1 LSENLFILY
10 IIFAFFSLGVTLGL
24 FTRGQK
30 YHAYFTYIPS
40 IFASFLTIILSVTVF
55 SSEGIHLTFFNIQH
69 LFDFEIFIDGVAAFF
84 LLIIGLISFA
94 VSIYSLSY
102 SKKFDDKKN
111 NSALGMLFNVFII
124 SMILVV
130 ISNNVFFFLVFWE
143 LMSLTSFFLVIY
155 EHENKNNLKSGLT
168 YLVMTHL
175 GTGFIFA
182 SFILMYTQTGSFSF
196 DSFRDVAII
205 PQYVKDIAFVLAFV
219 GFGTKAG
226 MVPLHTW
233 LPKAHPS
240 APSNVS
246 ALMSAVMLKIA
257 IYGIVRYLFD
267 FNAIDSSPD
276 YVWLGVGIVVIGSI
290 SALVGILY
298 ALVENDI
305 KRALAFSSI
314 ENVGIIFIGLGLS
327 VVFAAFHLLSLSVL
341 AFIASMFHTLNHSI
355 FKGLLFM
362 TAGSIHYSTH
372 TKNIEDLGGLIK
384 KMPWTAM
391 MFLIGSIAI
400 IGLPPLNGFIGEWL
414 TLQSLLAVFQIPSNI
429 LQVTLAFA
437 ILAFALTIGLAGA
450 TFVRLFGITFLSK
463 SRSSKAI
470 NAVEVPRLML
480 IGKAILASSCILLG
494 ILPFIGINL
503 IVSAFDLPY
512 TPSSP
517 FETISITNT
526 VDGNFAS
533 LLMPGVL
540 IVFISVLVGIFAF
553 VRIIGGK
560 TKTIKYGTWD
570 CGFGN
575 LSEKTQYTAT
585 SLAEPIRRIFGIFYK
600 SHNDI
605 DADFYVKENL
615 YLKKSI
621 HVISTTRNIFDEKLY
636 GKVISGSL
644 FVLDKIRKIQSGKVN
659 AYILYIMITLIALLL
674 FVGFGTHE

>member
-1 LSENLFILY
+1 
-10 IIFAFFSLGVTLGL
+10 
-24 FTRGQK
+24 
-30 YHAYFTYIPS
+30 
-40 IFASFLTIILSVTVF
+40 
-55 SSEGIHLTFFNIQH
+55 
-69 LFDFEIFIDGVAAFF
+69 
-84 LLIIGLISFA
+84 
-94 VSIYSLSY
+94 
-102 SKKFDDKKN
+102 
-111 NSALGMLFNVFII
+111 
-124 SMILVV
+124 
-130 ISNNVFFFLVFWE
+130 
-143 LMSLTSFFLVIY
+143 MSLTSFFLVIY

-182 SFILMYTQTGSFSF
+182 SFILMYTQTGNFSF
-196 DSFRDVAII
+196 DSFRDISII

-257 IYGIVRYLFD
+257 IYGMVRYLFD
-267 FNAIDSSPD
+267 FNAVDSSPD
-276 YVWLGVGIVVIGSI
+276 YVWLGMGIIVVGSI

-327 VVFAAFHLLSLSVL
+327 VVFAASHLQSLSVL

-384 KMPWTAM
+384 KMPWTAV
-391 MFLIGSIAI
+391 MFLVGSIAI
-400 IGLPPLNGFIGEWL
+400 IGLPPLNGFISEWL

-429 LQVTLAFA
+429 LQVSLAFA
-437 ILAFALTIGLAGA
+437 ILVFALTIGLSGA

-463 SRSSKAI
+463 SRSTKAA
-470 NAVEVPRLML
+470 NAVEVPKFML

-494 ILPFIGINL
+494 ILPFLGMNL
-503 IVSAFDLPY
+503 IVSAFNLPY
-512 TPSSP
+512 MPSSP
-517 FETISITNT
+517 FETISIANT
-526 VDGNFAS
+526 VDSNFAS
-533 LLMPGVL
+533 LMMPGVL
-540 IVFISVLVGIFAF
+540 VILTSVFVGVFVF
-553 VRIIGGK
+553 VRIIGCK
-560 TKTIKYGTWD
+560 TKTVKYGTWD

-585 SLAEPIRRIFGIFYK
+585 SLAEPLRRIFGVFYK
-600 SHNDI
+600 PHNEI
-605 DADFYVKENL
+605 NADFYTKENL
-615 YLKKSI
+615 YLRKSI
-621 HVISTTRNIFDEKLY
+621 HVISTTRDIFDEKLY
-636 GKVISGSL
+636 GKTISGSL
-644 FVLDKIRKIQSGKVN
+644 FVLNKIRKIQSGKVN
-659 AYILYIMITLIALLL
+659 VYILYIMITLIALLL
-674 FVGFGTHE
+674 FVGFGAHE

>member
-1 LSENLFILY
+1 LSENLFIIY
-10 IIFAFFSLGVTLGL
+10 AIFIFFSIGATLGL

-30 YHAYFTYIPS
+30 YNTYFTYIPS
-40 IFASFLTIILSVTVF
+40 AFASFLTIVLSLTVF
-55 SSEGIHLTFFNIQH
+55 SSENIHLTFFNIQH

-94 VSIYSLSY
+94 ISIYSLSY

-111 NSALGMLFNVFII
+111 NSSLGMLFNVFIV

-130 ISNNVFFFLVFWE
+130 ISNNIFFFLIFWE

-182 SFILMYTQTGSFSF
+182 SFILMYTQTGNFSF
-196 DSFRDVAII
+196 DSFRDISII

-257 IYGIVRYLFD
+257 IYGMVRYLFD
-267 FNAIDSSPD
+267 FNAVDSSPD
-276 YVWLGVGIVVIGSI
+276 YVWLGMGIIVVGSI

-327 VVFAAFHLLSLSVL
+327 VVFAASHLQSLSVL

-384 KMPWTAM
+384 KMPWTAV
-391 MFLIGSIAI
+391 MFLVGSIAI
-400 IGLPPLNGFIGEWL
+400 IGLPPLNGFISEWL

-429 LQVTLAFA
+429 LQVSLAFA
-437 ILAFALTIGLAGA
+437 ILVFALTIGLSGA

-463 SRSSKAI
+463 SRSTKAA
-470 NAVEVPRLML
+470 NAVEVPKFML

-494 ILPFIGINL
+494 ILPFLGMNL
-503 IVSAFDLPY
+503 IVSAFNLPY
-512 TPSSP
+512 MPSSP
-517 FETISITNT
+517 FETISIANT
-526 VDGNFAS
+526 VDSNFAS
-533 LLMPGVL
+533 LMMPGVL
-540 IVFISVLVGIFAF
+540 VILTSVFVGVFVF
-553 VRIIGGK
+553 VRIIGCK
-560 TKTIKYGTWD
+560 TKTVKYGTWD

-585 SLAEPIRRIFGIFYK
+585 SLAEPLRRIFGVFYK
-600 SHNDI
+600 PHNDI
-605 DADFYVKENL
+605 DADFYTKENL
-615 YLKKSI
+615 YLRKSI
-621 HVISTTRNIFDEKLY
+621 HVISTTRDIFDEKLY
-636 GKVISGSL
+636 GKTISGSL
-644 FVLDKIRKIQSGKVN
+644 FVLNKIRKIQSGKVN
-659 AYILYIMITLIALLL
+659 VYILYIMITLIALLL
-674 FVGFGTHE
+674 FVGFGAHE

>member
-1 LSENLFILY
+1 MSENLFIIY
-10 IIFAFFSLGVTLGL
+10 AIFIFFSIGATLGL

-30 YHAYFTYIPS
+30 YNTYFTYIPS
-40 IFASFLTIILSVTVF
+40 AFASLLTIVLSLTVF
-55 SSEGIHLTFFNIQH
+55 SSENIHLTFFNIQH

-94 VSIYSLSY
+94 ISIYSLSY

-130 ISNNVFFFLVFWE
+130 ISNNVFFFLIFWE

-155 EHENKNNLKSGLT
+155 EHENKDNLKSGLT

-182 SFILMYTQTGSFSF
+182 SFILMYTQTGSLSF
-196 DSFRDVAII
+196 DSFRDVSII

-257 IYGIVRYLFD
+257 IYGMVRYLFD
-267 FNAIDSSPD
+267 FNAVDSSPD
-276 YVWLGVGIVVIGSI
+276 YVWLGMGIIVVGSI

-327 VVFAAFHLLSLSVL
+327 VVFAAFHLQSLSVL

-384 KMPWTAM
+384 KMPWTAV
-391 MFLIGSIAI
+391 MFLVGSIAI
-400 IGLPPLNGFIGEWL
+400 IGLPPLNGFISEWL

-429 LQVTLAFA
+429 LQVSLAFA
-437 ILAFALTIGLAGA
+437 ILVFALTIGLSGA
-450 TFVRLFGITFLSK
+450 TFVRLFGMTFLSK
-463 SRSSKAI
+463 SRSTKAA
-470 NAVEVPRLML
+470 NAVEVPKFML

-494 ILPFIGINL
+494 ILPFLGMNL
-503 IVSAFDLPY
+503 IVSAFNLPY
-512 TPSSP
+512 MPSSP
-517 FETISITNT
+517 FETISIANT
-526 VDGNFAS
+526 VDSNFAS
-533 LLMPGVL
+533 LMMPGVL
-540 IVFISVLVGIFAF
+540 VILTSVFVGIFVF
-553 VRIIGGK
+553 VRIIGCK
-560 TKTIKYGTWD
+560 TKTVKYGTWD

-585 SLAEPIRRIFGIFYK
+585 SLAEPLRRIFGVFYK
-600 SHNDI
+600 PHNEI
-605 DADFYVKENL
+605 NADFYTKENL
-615 YLKKSI
+615 YLRKSI
-621 HVISTTRNIFDEKLY
+621 HVISTTRDIFDEKLY
-636 GKVISGSL
+636 GKTISGSL
-644 FVLDKIRKIQSGKVN
+644 FVLNKIRKIQSGKVN
-659 AYILYIMITLIALLL
+659 VYILYIMITLITLLL
-674 FVGFGTHE
+674 FVGFGAHE

>member
-1 LSENLFILY
+1 MSENLFIIY
-10 IIFAFFSLGVTLGL
+10 AIFIFFSIGATLGL

-30 YHAYFTYIPS
+30 YNTYFTYIPS
-40 IFASFLTIILSVTVF
+40 AFASFLTIILSLTVF
-55 SSEGIHLTFFNIQH
+55 SSENIHLTFFNIQH

-94 VSIYSLSY
+94 ISIYSLSY

-111 NSALGMLFNVFII
+111 NSSLGMLFNVFIV

-130 ISNNVFFFLVFWE
+130 ISNNIFFFLIFWE

-182 SFILMYTQTGSFSF
+182 SFILMYTQTGNFSF
-196 DSFRDVAII
+196 DSFRDISII

-257 IYGIVRYLFD
+257 IYGMVRYLFD
-267 FNAIDSSPD
+267 FNAVDSSPD
-276 YVWLGVGIVVIGSI
+276 YVWLGMGIIVVGSI

-327 VVFAAFHLLSLSVL
+327 VVFAASHLQSLSVL

-384 KMPWTAM
+384 KMPWTAV
-391 MFLIGSIAI
+391 MFLVGSIAI
-400 IGLPPLNGFIGEWL
+400 IGLPPLNGFISEWL

-429 LQVTLAFA
+429 LQVSLAFA
-437 ILAFALTIGLAGA
+437 ILVFALTIGLSGA

-463 SRSSKAI
+463 SRSTKAA
-470 NAVEVPRLML
+470 NAVEVPKFML

-494 ILPFIGINL
+494 ILPFLGMNL
-503 IVSAFDLPY
+503 IVSAFNLPY
-512 TPSSP
+512 MPSSP
-517 FETISITNT
+517 FETISIANT
-526 VDGNFAS
+526 VDSNFAS
-533 LLMPGVL
+533 LMMPGVL
-540 IVFISVLVGIFAF
+540 VILTSVFVGVFVF
-553 VRIIGGK
+553 VRIIGCK
-560 TKTIKYGTWD
+560 TKTVKYGTWD

-585 SLAEPIRRIFGIFYK
+585 SLAEPLRRIFGVFYK
-600 SHNDI
+600 PHNEI
-605 DADFYVKENL
+605 NADFYTKENL
-615 YLKKSI
+615 YLRKSI
-621 HVISTTRNIFDEKLY
+621 HVISTTRDIFDEKLY
-636 GKVISGSL
+636 GKTISGSL
-644 FVLDKIRKIQSGKVN
+644 FVLNKIRKIQSGKVN
-659 AYILYIMITLIALLL
+659 VYILYIMITLIALLL
-674 FVGFGTHE
+674 FVGFGAHE

>member
-1 LSENLFILY
+1 LSENLFIIY
-10 IIFAFFSLGVTLGL
+10 AIFIFFSIGATLGL

-30 YHAYFTYIPS
+30 YNTYFTYIPS
-40 IFASFLTIILSVTVF
+40 AFASFLTIILSLTVF
-55 SSEGIHLTFFNIQH
+55 SSENIHLTFFNIQH

-94 VSIYSLSY
+94 ISIYSLSY

-111 NSALGMLFNVFII
+111 NSSLGMLFNVFIV

-130 ISNNVFFFLVFWE
+130 ISNNIFFFLIFWE

-182 SFILMYTQTGSFSF
+182 SFILMYTQTGNFSF
-196 DSFRDVAII
+196 DSFRDISII

-257 IYGIVRYLFD
+257 IYGMVRYLFD
-267 FNAIDSSPD
+267 FNAVDSSPD
-276 YVWLGVGIVVIGSI
+276 YVWLGMGIIVVGSI

-327 VVFAAFHLLSLSVL
+327 VVFAASHLQSLSVL

-384 KMPWTAM
+384 KMPWTAV
-391 MFLIGSIAI
+391 MFLVGSIAI
-400 IGLPPLNGFIGEWL
+400 IGLPPLNGFISEWL

-429 LQVTLAFA
+429 LQVSLAFA
-437 ILAFALTIGLAGA
+437 ILVFALTIGLSGA

-463 SRSSKAI
+463 SRSTKAA
-470 NAVEVPRLML
+470 NAVEVPKFML

-494 ILPFIGINL
+494 ILPFLGMNL
-503 IVSAFDLPY
+503 IVSAFNLPY
-512 TPSSP
+512 MPSSP
-517 FETISITNT
+517 FETISIANT
-526 VDGNFAS
+526 VDSNFAS
-533 LLMPGVL
+533 LMMPGVL
-540 IVFISVLVGIFAF
+540 VILTSVFVGVFVF
-553 VRIIGGK
+553 VRIIGCK
-560 TKTIKYGTWD
+560 TKTVKYGTWD

-585 SLAEPIRRIFGIFYK
+585 SLAEPLRRIFGVFYK
-600 SHNDI
+600 PHNEI
-605 DADFYVKENL
+605 NADFYTKENL
-615 YLKKSI
+615 YLRKSI
-621 HVISTTRNIFDEKLY
+621 HVISTTRDIFDEKLY
-636 GKVISGSL
+636 GKTISGSL
-644 FVLDKIRKIQSGKVN
+644 FVLNKIRKIQSGKVN
-659 AYILYIMITLIALLL
+659 VYILYIMITLIALLL
-674 FVGFGTHE
+674 FVGFGAHE

>member
-1 LSENLFILY
+1 MSENLFILY
-10 IIFAFFSLGVTLGL
+10 VIFAFFSLGATLGL

-30 YHAYFTYIPS
+30 YHACFTYIPS
-40 IFASFLTIILSVTVF
+40 AFASFLTIILSVIIF

-69 LFDFEIFIDGVAAFF
+69 IFDFEIFIDGVAAFF

-196 DSFRDVAII
+196 DSFRDVAVI

-276 YVWLGVGIVVIGSI
+276 YVWLGMGIVVIGSI

-437 ILAFALTIGLAGA
+437 LLAFALTIGLAGA

-463 SRSSKAI
+463 SRSSKVV

-540 IVFISVLVGIFAF
+540 IIFISVLVGIFAF

-560 TKTIKYGTWD
+560 TKTTKHGTWD

-600 SHNDI
+600 PYNDI
-605 DADFYVKENL
+605 DADFYAKENL

>member
-1 LSENLFILY
+1 
-10 IIFAFFSLGVTLGL
+10 
-24 FTRGQK
+24 
-30 YHAYFTYIPS
+30 
-40 IFASFLTIILSVTVF
+40 
-55 SSEGIHLTFFNIQH
+55 
-69 LFDFEIFIDGVAAFF
+69 
-84 LLIIGLISFA
+84 
-94 VSIYSLSY
+94 
-102 SKKFDDKKN
+102 
-111 NSALGMLFNVFII
+111 MLFNVFII

-130 ISNNVFFFLVFWE
+130 ISNNVFFFLIFWE

-155 EHENKNNLKSGLT
+155 EHENKDNLKSGLT

-182 SFILMYTQTGSFSF
+182 SFIFMYTQTGNFSF
-196 DSFRDVAII
+196 DSFRDISII
-205 PQYVKDIAFVLAFV
+205 PQYVKNIAFVLAFV

-257 IYGIVRYLFD
+257 IYGMVRYLFD
-267 FNAIDSSPD
+267 FNAVDSSPD
-276 YVWLGVGIVVIGSI
+276 YVWLGMGIIVVGSI

-327 VVFAAFHLLSLSVL
+327 VVFAASHLQSLSVL

-384 KMPWTAM
+384 KMPWTAV
-391 MFLIGSIAI
+391 MFLVGSIAI
-400 IGLPPLNGFIGEWL
+400 IGLPPLNGFISEWL

-429 LQVTLAFA
+429 LQVSLAFA
-437 ILAFALTIGLAGA
+437 ILVFALTIGLSGA

-463 SRSSKAI
+463 SRSTKAA
-470 NAVEVPRLML
+470 NAVEVPKFML

-494 ILPFIGINL
+494 ILPFLGMNL
-503 IVSAFDLPY
+503 IVSAFNLPY
-512 TPSSP
+512 MPSSP
-517 FETISITNT
+517 FETISIANT
-526 VDGNFAS
+526 VDSNFAS
-533 LLMPGVL
+533 LMMPGVL
-540 IVFISVLVGIFAF
+540 VILTSVFVGIFVF
-553 VRIIGGK
+553 VRIIGCK
-560 TKTIKYGTWD
+560 TKTVKYGTWD

-585 SLAEPIRRIFGIFYK
+585 SLAEPLRRIFGVFYK
-600 SHNDI
+600 PHNEI
-605 DADFYVKENL
+605 NADFYTKENL

-621 HVISTTRNIFDEKLY
+621 HVISTTRDIFDEKLY
-636 GKVISGSL
+636 GKTISGSL
-644 FVLDKIRKIQSGKVN
+644 FVLNKIRKIQSGKVN
-659 AYILYIMITLIALLL
+659 VYILYIMITLITLLL
-674 FVGFGTHE
+674 FVGFGAHE

>member
-1 LSENLFILY
+1 MSENLFIIY
-10 IIFAFFSLGVTLGL
+10 AIFIFFSIGATLGL

-30 YHAYFTYIPS
+30 YNTYFTYIPS
-40 IFASFLTIILSVTVF
+40 AFASFLTIILSLTVF
-55 SSEGIHLTFFNIQH
+55 SSENIHLTFFNIQH

-94 VSIYSLSY
+94 ISIYSLSY

-111 NSALGMLFNVFII
+111 NSSLGMLFNVFIV

-130 ISNNVFFFLVFWE
+130 ISNNIFFFLIFWE

-182 SFILMYTQTGSFSF
+182 SFILMYTQTGNFSF
-196 DSFRDVAII
+196 DSFRDISII

-257 IYGIVRYLFD
+257 IYGMVRYLFD
-267 FNAIDSSPD
+267 FNAVDSSPD
-276 YVWLGVGIVVIGSI
+276 YVWLGMGIIVVGSI

-327 VVFAAFHLLSLSVL
+327 VVFAASHLQSLSVL

-384 KMPWTAM
+384 KMPWTAV
-391 MFLIGSIAI
+391 MFLVGSIAI
-400 IGLPPLNGFIGEWL
+400 IGLPPLNGFISEWL

-429 LQVTLAFA
+429 LQVSLAFA
-437 ILAFALTIGLAGA
+437 ILVFALTIGLSGA

-463 SRSSKAI
+463 SRSTKAA
-470 NAVEVPRLML
+470 NAVEVPKFML

-494 ILPFIGINL
+494 ILPFLGMNL
-503 IVSAFDLPY
+503 IVSAFNLPY
-512 TPSSP
+512 MPSSP
-517 FETISITNT
+517 FETISIANT
-526 VDGNFAS
+526 VDSNFAS
-533 LLMPGVL
+533 LMMPGVL
-540 IVFISVLVGIFAF
+540 VILTSVFVGVFVF
-553 VRIIGGK
+553 VRIIGCK
-560 TKTIKYGTWD
+560 TKTVKYGTWD

-585 SLAEPIRRIFGIFYK
+585 SLAEPLRRIFGVFYK
-600 SHNDI
+600 PHNEI
-605 DADFYVKENL
+605 NADFYTKENL

-621 HVISTTRNIFDEKLY
+621 HVISTTRDIFDEKLY
-636 GKVISGSL
+636 GKTISGSL
-644 FVLDKIRKIQSGKVN
+644 FVLNKIRKIQSGKVN
-659 AYILYIMITLIALLL
+659 VYILYIMITLIALLL
-674 FVGFGTHE
+674 FVGFGAHE

>member
-1 LSENLFILY
+1 
-10 IIFAFFSLGVTLGL
+10 
-24 FTRGQK
+24 
-30 YHAYFTYIPS
+30 
-40 IFASFLTIILSVTVF
+40 
-55 SSEGIHLTFFNIQH
+55 
-69 LFDFEIFIDGVAAFF
+69 
-84 LLIIGLISFA
+84 
-94 VSIYSLSY
+94 
-102 SKKFDDKKN
+102 
-111 NSALGMLFNVFII
+111 
-124 SMILVV
+124 
-130 ISNNVFFFLVFWE
+130 
-143 LMSLTSFFLVIY
+143 
-155 EHENKNNLKSGLT
+155 
-168 YLVMTHL
+168 
-175 GTGFIFA
+175 
-182 SFILMYTQTGSFSF
+182 
-196 DSFRDVAII
+196 

-226 MVPLHTW
+226 MVPLHIW

-267 FNAIDSSPD
+267 FNAIGSSPD

-605 DADFYVKENL
+605 DADFYAKENL

>member
-1 LSENLFILY
+1 LSENLFIIY
-10 IIFAFFSLGVTLGL
+10 AIFIFFSIGATLGL

-30 YHAYFTYIPS
+30 YNTYFTYIPS
-40 IFASFLTIILSVTVF
+40 AFASFLTIILSLTVF
-55 SSEGIHLTFFNIQH
+55 SSENIHLTFFNIQH

-94 VSIYSLSY
+94 ISIYSLSY

-111 NSALGMLFNVFII
+111 NSSLGMLFNVFIV

-130 ISNNVFFFLVFWE
+130 ISNNIFFFLIFWE

-182 SFILMYTQTGSFSF
+182 SFILMYTQTGNFSF
-196 DSFRDVAII
+196 DSFRDISII

-257 IYGIVRYLFD
+257 IYGMVRYLFD
-267 FNAIDSSPD
+267 FNAVDSSPD
-276 YVWLGVGIVVIGSI
+276 YVWLGMGIIVVGSI

-327 VVFAAFHLLSLSVL
+327 VVFAASHLQSLSVL

-384 KMPWTAM
+384 KMPWTAV
-391 MFLIGSIAI
+391 MFLVGSIAI
-400 IGLPPLNGFIGEWL
+400 IGLPPLNGFISEWL

-429 LQVTLAFA
+429 LQVSLAFA
-437 ILAFALTIGLAGA
+437 ILVFALTIGLSGA

-463 SRSSKAI
+463 SRSTKAA
-470 NAVEVPRLML
+470 NAVEVPKFML

-494 ILPFIGINL
+494 ILPFLGMNL
-503 IVSAFDLPY
+503 IVSAFNLPY
-512 TPSSP
+512 ISSSP
-517 FETISITNT
+517 FETISIANT
-526 VDGNFAS
+526 VDSNFAS
-533 LLMPGVL
+533 LMMPGVL
-540 IVFISVLVGIFAF
+540 VILTSVFVGVFVF
-553 VRIIGGK
+553 VRIIGCK
-560 TKTIKYGTWD
+560 TKTVKYGTWD

-585 SLAEPIRRIFGIFYK
+585 SLAEPLRRIFGVFYK
-600 SHNDI
+600 PHNEI
-605 DADFYVKENL
+605 NADFYTKENL
-615 YLKKSI
+615 YLRKSI
-621 HVISTTRNIFDEKLY
+621 HVISTTRDIFDEKLY
-636 GKVISGSL
+636 GKTISGSL
-644 FVLDKIRKIQSGKVN
+644 FVLNKIRKIQSGKVN
-659 AYILYIMITLIALLL
+659 VYILYIMITLIALLL
-674 FVGFGTHE
+674 FVGFGAHE

>member
-1 LSENLFILY
+1 VY
-10 IIFAFFSLGVTLGL
+10 AIFAIFSLGATLGL

-30 YHAYFTYIPS
+30 YSTYFTYIPS
-40 IFASFLTIILSVTVF
+40 AVGSLLTIILSISIF
-55 SSEGIHLTFFNIQH
+55 SSENLHLTLFNIQH
-69 LFDFEIFIDGVAAFF
+69 LFDFEIFIDGASAFF

-94 VSIYSLSY
+94 VSIYSISY
-102 SKKFDDKKN
+102 SKKFDDKLN
-111 NSALGMLFNVFII
+111 NSALGMLLNVFII

-143 LMSLTSFFLVIY
+143 LMSLASFFLVIY
-155 EHENKNNLKSGLT
+155 EHENKNNLKSGLI

-196 DSFRDVAII
+196 DSFRDVATI
-205 PQYVKDIAFVLAFV
+205 PQYVKEIAFVLAFV

-257 IYGIVRYLFD
+257 IYGIVRYIFD
-267 FNAIDSSPD
+267 FNSIASSSD
-276 YVWLGVGIVVIGSI
+276 YVWIGVGIITIGSV
-290 SALVGILY
+290 SSLVGILY

-305 KRALAFSSI
+305 KRVLAFSSI

-327 VVFAAFHLLSLSVL
+327 IVFAAFHLPSLSVL
-341 AFIASMFHTLNHSI
+341 AFLASMFHTLNHSI

-384 KMPWTAM
+384 KMPWTAL

-429 LQVTLAFA
+429 LQVSLAFA

-463 SRSSKAI
+463 SRSAKTVIAL
-470 NAVEVPRLML
+470 EVPRLML
-480 IGKAILASSCILLG
+480 IGKAILASSCVLLG

-517 FETISITNT
+517 FDAISITNAANN
-526 VDGNFAS
+526 NFAS
-533 LLMPGVL
+533 ILMPGVMV
-540 IVFISVLVGIFAF
+540 IFISVLVGVFAF

-560 TKTIKYGTWD
+560 TKIKKYNTWD

-600 SHNDI
+600 PHNDI
-605 DADFYVKENL
+605 DVNFYANENS

-621 HVISTTRNIFDEKLY
+621 SVISTTRNIFDEKLN
-636 GKVISGSL
+636 GKIIYGSL
-644 FVLDKIRKIQSGKVN
+644 FVLNKIRKIQSGKVN

-674 FVGFGTHE
+674 FVGFGTHG